1 MFWLFLL
8 LSYYFILHNVFGLFC
23 WFSSFIA
30 LENYFIFI
38 LLCLLMKVSHCECSS
53 DHCLKVCRRLWY
65 LFFLSLKK
73 FLGFYLFLFP
83 HKNCLTRERKY
94 YFIFKTSGFIAFKS
108 EGILYNTFTLCIFLG
123 FICDITYDEG
133 IKFYIVH

>member
-1 MFWLFLL
+1 M
-8 LSYYFILHNVFGLFC
+8 NVPLITVLRYAVDYDI
-23 WFSSFIA
+23 SSF
-30 LENYFIFI
+30 Y
-38 LLCLLMKVSHCECSS
+38 H
-53 DHCLKVCRRLWY
+53 Y
-65 LFFLSLKK
+65 LKK

-83 HKNCLTRERKY
+83 HKNCLTREIKY